1 MTVPL
6 PPDSAEARI
15 ATALTGVFESVSPS
29 PAPDAV
35 LLMGGPGSVPARAV
49 AQLLAESAEPIAI
62 LQTEDL
68 AALLGG
74 GGRAVAAVG
83 VQAAL
88 RAERKGGVEGNR
100 VSVSVDLGGSRLLKK
115 KKQHS
120 TKKIKQSK

>member
-49 AQLLAESAEPIAI
+49 AQLPAESAEPIAI
-62 LQTEDL
+62 LHHEDV

-74 GGRAVAAVG
+74 GGREVAVRA
-83 VQAAL
+83 VQA
-88 RAERKGGVEGNR
+88 
-100 VSVSVDLGGSRLLKK
+100 SSRHD
-115 KKQHS
+115 QHS
-120 TKKIKQSK
+120 GRTTGGEKTRQT

>member
-68 AALLGG
+68 PDLLGG
-74 GGRAVAAVG
+74 GGREVAAVAFHAG
-83 VQAAL
+83 LRHAPREKLPALIDHHLTAASPHED
-88 RAERKGGVEGNR
+88 RTRRGWGK
-100 VSVSVDLGGSRLLKK
+100 RL
-115 KKQHS
+115 
-120 TKKIKQSK
+120 